1 MSERILTPVQE
12 IETTGARALATWKQD
27 DVRYLAVAQ
36 LARDVPG
43 EPAYMN
49 GGDSDIEAPL
59 LRMEG
64 ERFVPCGALP
74 LSGGEDVEYF
84 EIGARRFL
92 ATAGIRQGRG
102 PYDLNT
108 QATLY
113 EWRHGAWEARQRFAA
128 FAAKQWRAFAIGKRH
143 FLALAQGVTVDG
155 VEATHPRTSRI
166 FEWSGER
173 FELFQ
178 TIEGMWGYDW
188 NPFQHGSLYLL
199 AYSDHVSG
207 SAVLRWNG
215 EQFVALQRFEE
226 KGGRTFRFFE
236 ADGELWMV
244 HVNLLAHTT
253 LYRFDGERFVETQQL
268 GEAGGR
274 ELCLIESTGGLYLVR
289 LCFITGTPQA
299 PVVER
304 ESQVFQWTGNAFVL
318 VETFETSG
326 ATSAISFT
334 EGSARYLAVTN
345 SLSAE
350 LRFGV
355 ASTLYRFNASRG

>member
-1 MSERILTPVQE
+1 MSERILTPIQALA
-12 IETTGARALATWKQD
+12 TTGARALATWQLD

-36 LARDVPG
+36 LARDIPG
-43 EPAYMN
+43 EPPHMN

-59 LRMEG
+59 FRMEG
-64 ERFVPCGALP
+64 ERFVQFDAFQ

-92 ATAGIRQGRG
+92 TTAGIRQGRG

-113 EWRHGAWEARQRFAA
+113 EWRNGAWEPHQHFAA
-128 FAAKQWRAFAIGKRH
+128 FAAKQWRAFAIGERQ
-143 FLALAQGVTVDG
+143 FLALAQGVTLDG
-155 VEATHPRTSRI
+155 VDATHPRSSRI
-166 FEWSGER
+166 FEWNGER

-178 TIEGMWGYDW
+178 TIDGLWGYDW
-188 NPFQHGSLYLL
+188 NDFQHGDMHLL

-207 SAVLRWNG
+207 SAVMRWNG
-215 EQFVALQRFEE
+215 EQFVTLQRFEE

-236 ADGELWMV
+236 ADGECWMV

-268 GEAGGR
+268 GGPGGR
-274 ELCLIESTGGLYLVR
+274 ELCLIESERGRYLVR
-289 LCFITGTPQA
+289 VCFITGTPQA

-304 ESQVFQWTGNAFVL
+304 ESQIFEWTGNTFAL
-318 VETFETSG
+318 VETFDTSA
-326 ATSAISFT
+326 ATAAISFT
-334 EGSARYLAVTN
+334 EGGTRYLAVAN

-350 LRFGV
+350 QRFGV
-355 ASTLYRFNASRG
+355 ASTLYRFDA

>member
-1 MSERILTPVQE
+1 MSERILTPLQAL
-12 IETTGARALATWKQD
+12 ETTGARALTTWTRD
-27 DVRYLAVAQ
+27 GVRYLAVAQ

-49 GGDSDIEAPL
+49 GGDSDIEAPI
-59 LRMEG
+59 LRMDG
-64 ERFVPCGALP
+64 ERFIPCGALP

-92 ATAGIRQGRG
+92 ATAGIRKGHG

-113 EWRHGAWEARQRFAA
+113 EWRHDAWEAQQQFAV
-128 FAAKQWRAFAIGKRH
+128 FAAKQWRAFAIGDRH

-155 VEATHPRTSRI
+155 AQATHPRNSRI

-178 TIEGMWGYDW
+178 TIEGLWGYDW
-188 NPFQHGSLYLL
+188 THYQHGGVHFL
-199 AYSDHVSG
+199 AYADHVSG
-207 SAVLRWNG
+207 SSVLRWNG
-215 EQFVALQRFEE
+215 EQFVTVQRFEE

-236 ADGELWMV
+236 ADGELWLV

-253 LYRFDGERFVETQQL
+253 LYRFDGARFVETQQL

-274 ELCLIESTGGLYLVR
+274 ELCLIEGADGRYLVR
-289 LCFITGTPQA
+289 VCFITGTPQA

-304 ESQVFQWTGNAFVL
+304 ESQVFRWAGNGFKLA
-318 VETFETSG
+318 ETFETSG
-326 ATSAISFT
+326 ATSAISFM
-334 EGSARYLAVTN
+334 EGSTRYLAVTN

-350 LRFGV
+350 LRFAV
-355 ASTLYRFNASRG
+355 ASTLYRFDA